1 VCGLSLHGSRS
12 VLLAPESQRF
22 VGRGFLLRGGVHCES
37 ASAHTCK
44 RHREKN
50 NKIPRHEAQYPRQD
64 HNEAVN
70 TTHQVKS
77 SSRHQVVNHR
87 LDLPRYQQQSTINS
101 KTKTTEQNRAT
112 KPSRRQRQRRFAVAV
127 SRKSDLWFSD
137 FRRPVLHS
145 SSFRISGFSFFPD
158 VHAQTLT
165 QPSS

>member
-1 VCGLSLHGSRS
+1 MAHAACSSRLRVNVSWAVGSCSVVVCIVR
-12 VLLAPESQRF
+12 VLQHIHAYT
-22 VGRGFLLRGGVHCES
+22 
-37 ASAHTCK
+37 AS
-44 RHREKN
+44 REKQ
-50 NKIPRHEAQYPRQD
+50 KIPRHEAQYPRQD